1 MKKQPGY
8 QQKEREHF
16 DKLAAQTGE
25 IWWGSATE
33 AGRER
38 LRRRAQMVTDLVAG
52 FDEPRV
58 LEVGCGTG
66 AFSKALLEMTPQLRL
81 VGCDISPVS
90 LEVAQRECADYA
102 QAEFHEV
109 DATNMQYDAGT
120 FDAVV
125 GNSIL
130 HHLPAES
137 TLVQCYQVLKAGG
150 VLWFSEPNM
159 MNPQI
164 ALEKNVRFIGKRLQ
178 NTEDETAFFRWQ
190 MTRMLRDAGFDRVE
204 VTPFD
209 FLHPAVPAAL
219 IDLVDRFG
227 RFCERAPLVREIAG
241 SLVIQASRSY

>member
-8 QQKEREHF
+8 QQKEKEHF

-25 IWWGSATE
+25 IWWGSATA
-33 AGRER
+33 AGKER
-38 LRRRAQMVTDLVAG
+38 LRRRAQMVAELVAG
-52 FDEPRV
+52 FDDPRV

-66 AFSKALLEMTPQLRL
+66 AFSRAVLELSPDLRL
-81 VGCDISPVS
+81 VGCDISPLS
-90 LEVAQRECADYA
+90 LEVARRECAEYA
-102 QAEFHEV
+102 QAEFLEI
-109 DATNMQYDAGT
+109 DATAMAFEPKS

-130 HHLPAES
+130 HHLPAAS
-137 TLVQCYQVLKAGG
+137 TLAECFGVLRPGG

-164 ALEKNVRFIGKRLQ
+164 ALEKNVRFIGKMLQ

-190 MTRMLRDAGFDRVE
+190 MTGILRDAGFDQIE
-204 VTPFD
+204 VMPFD
-209 FLHPAVPAAL
+209 FLHPAVPERL
-219 IDLVDRFG
+219 IDVVDRLG

-241 SLVIQASRSY
+241 SLVIRATRPG